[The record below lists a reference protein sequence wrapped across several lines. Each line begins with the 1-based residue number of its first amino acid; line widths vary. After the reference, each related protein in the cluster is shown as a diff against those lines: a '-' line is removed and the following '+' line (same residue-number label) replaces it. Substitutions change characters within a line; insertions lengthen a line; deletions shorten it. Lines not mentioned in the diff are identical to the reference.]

1 MVKINKEDAFRDRK
15 VIMRWV
21 EELVANAL
29 ENTVDRNE
37 AIDEIFQIDDYVCRV
52 LGLDPNDIPHWLD
65 D

>member
-29 ENTVDRNE
+29 ENTVDRNK
-37 AIDEIFQIDDYVCRV
+37 AVDEIFQIDDYVCRAF
-52 LGLDPNDIPHWLD
+52 GLDPNDIPHWLD